1 MAKNN
6 GVSSPTAGFVP
17 TITNPPKDRHANM
30 IPGTSPR
37 PARMSSPL
45 DPPNPAKRRSN
56 VNNEHDSATDK
67 GFGSIPPGR

>member
-1 MAKNN
+1 MAKHNR
-6 GVSSPTAGFVP
+6 VSSPAVGFTPPIVNRRKEDLAG
-17 TITNPPKDRHANM
+17 T
-30 IPGTSPR
+30 IPGSAPR